1 LIWQST
7 ESWCFPFL
15 SLQFKVQSFFQKSRK
30 KKDQGE
36 NDPALEKEQAKC
48 RKRVKSLVKRR
59 KMSEAQKLVQQELE
73 LEEWGTE
80 AQVKV
85 RFLCSASRNTSLFT
99 HILNF

>member
-1 LIWQST
+1 M
-7 ESWCFPFL
+7 
-15 SLQFKVQSFFQKSRK
+15 
-30 KKDQGE
+30 
-36 NDPALEKEQAKC
+36 EKEQAKC
-48 RKRVKSLVKRR
+48 RKRVKSLVKRQ

-85 RFLCSASRNTSLFT
+85 RFLYSANRNTSLVT